1 MTYIVIGS
9 TAARHHLG
17 DAWREPKDLDV
28 FTDTMEIPVPAGV
41 DPLWHPE
48 FGEWWHNEGRNAT
61 LDELYTIKISHSYW
75 ELKNNSWGKHMSD
88 VVMLKRHGAQLIPE
102 LHKILY
108 GVWEQKHGVKR
119 VDLNMDKAAF
129 FDDAVPRRYDHDSV
143 HESVAYGDEPLYNR
157 ILKDGAEVGVS
168 MKKLK
173 ALPFE
178 DQVRLFRE
186 EIYATALERKVIP
199 SDYDVSPR
207 WAYAWA
213 LRRVITSL
221 TKGWSATFIVDNYE
235 LFSRPDVP
243 YVDVHLSKA
252 HKLIEYRKGK

>member
-17 DAWREPKDLDV
+17 DAWREPKDHDV
-28 FTDTMEIPVPAGV
+28 FADEGGQQWVLEARKE
-41 DPLWHPE
+41 DAFWHPS
-48 FGEWWHNEGRNAT
+48 FTACWPSGERFAT

-75 ELKNNSWGKHMSD
+75 ELKNNSWGKHMGD

-108 GVWEQKHGVKR
+108 GVWEQEHGVKR

-157 ILKDGAEVGVS
+157 ILKDDAEVGVS

-199 SDYDVSPR
+199 SDYDVSPQ
-207 WAYAWA
+207 
-213 LRRVITSL
+213 
-221 TKGWSATFIVDNYE
+221 
-235 LFSRPDVP
+235 
-243 YVDVHLSKA
+243 
-252 HKLIEYRKGK
+252 